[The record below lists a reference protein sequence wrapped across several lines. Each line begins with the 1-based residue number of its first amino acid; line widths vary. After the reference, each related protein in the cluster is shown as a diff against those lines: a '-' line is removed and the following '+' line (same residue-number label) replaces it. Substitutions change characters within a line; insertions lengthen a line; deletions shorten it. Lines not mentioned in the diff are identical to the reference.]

1 MEEEFVSGELKCK
14 MPRGPGHTTM
24 FGSSGPYVSHSKL
37 QSPLT
42 IQWLNE
48 NYEVSEGVSLPR
60 SALYSHYL
68 DFCEKNNLSPV
79 NAASFGKI
87 IRHTFPNLK
96 TRRLGTRGQSKYHY
110 YGITIKATSPY
121 HDTVC
126 NAARQSNTGFSQSY
140 SKNES
145 DDRNQGH
152 TLHKGPQGSGTY
164 VAAAPGGTL
173 LPDFPKPS
181 KLTLPED
188 VPHEKVKTF
197 LIMYR
202 AHCQR
207 ILDTILRAN
216 FGEVQNFL
224 VHFWQGMPSHMLEVL
239 GCDEVVDLIG
249 QCDVILYKAIS
260 GVLIPGTLQPLPAS
274 LTQAIR
280 QFAQELDEWLTESLS
295 HLPEPLQKKKLA
307 VAKNFSHS
315 LRRQTS
321 LTHLAQA
328 ARTVL
333 HSAEPVS
340 QMLNDWKQID
350 FEGIARQALWAF
362 SNEKEE
368 DYELINEHFKEFTQL
383 LEQQATI
390 DQYADWAA
398 TMVNRCISKQVE
410 KTGKCYKECSRN
422 FLLKWSFFSVKIVRE
437 LTLHSAHSFGSFHL
451 LHMLLEDY
459 ILYTVENHNNADE
472 QLVQSSTC
480 TAKETSFV
488 EGPVKENMEID
499 IARPR
504 PTSVRKSVPRRH
516 SSSSSVS
523 SLRSPREATQQRS
536 PAQAATM
543 MRPTY
548 HDLSPHPITP
558 ITPTTPINNN
568 NNVTKYSMLPEQA
581 HFLYPSPG
589 DYGARYGYTSA
600 TVGSMTAVNHG
611 SSYTATGGSDAP
623 VSMGDFDMS
632 SSYTTDGT
640 SYSIVRSKNSM
651 ADSSYAMVTPTSNIP
666 GYEYRGVS
674 PIDQFKHY
682 SQYPLNERSYPSP
695 YMFPASAMT
704 ANTMYPLSGV
714 SGGQCERYYP
724 DVLEEFV
731 DMQAA
736 MHHGIPSRPVRSDH
750 SFTPAILSN

>member
-1 MEEEFVSGELKCK
+1 
-14 MPRGPGHTTM
+14 MPRGPGQQSM
-24 FGSSGPYVSHSKL
+24 YSGNHYVSHSKL

-110 YGITIKATSPY
+110 YGITIKTTSPY

-140 SKNES
+140 SKNDADERS
-145 DDRNQGH
+145 QGPV
-152 TLHKGPQGSGTY
+152 LHKGSQGNGAY
-164 VAAAPGGTL
+164 VATAPGGTL

-181 KLTLPED
+181 KLTLPEK

-239 GCDEVVDLIG
+239 GSNEVVELIG
-249 QCDVILYKAIS
+249 QCDTILYKAIS

-280 QFAQELDEWLTESLS
+280 QFAQQLDEWLTESLS
-295 HLPEPLQKKKLA
+295 HLPEPLQKKKLT
-307 VAKNFSHS
+307 VAKSFSHS

-340 QMLNDWKQID
+340 QMLTDWKQID
-350 FEGIARQALWAF
+350 FEGISRQALWTF
-362 SNEKEE
+362 SQSIAE

-390 DQYADWAA
+390 DQYAEWAA
-398 TMVNRCISKQVE
+398 NLVNRCIAKQVE
-410 KTGKCYKECSRN
+410 KTGKTYKECSRD
-422 FLLKWSFFSVKIVRE
+422 FLLKWSFFSIKIVRE

-472 QLVQSSTC
+472 QSVQSSDSES
-480 TAKETSFV
+480 KEMNFM
-488 EGPVKENMEID
+488 EVKEDMEID
-499 IARPR
+499 VVGPR
-504 PTSVRKSVPRRH
+504 PTHVNVRKSTSRRH
-516 SSSSSVS
+516 SSSSSMG
-523 SLRSPREATQQRS
+523 SLRSPLDSTPQRS
-536 PAQAATM
+536 PAQVAM
-543 MRPTY
+543 MRPSY
-548 HDLSPHPITP
+548 HDLSPHPMTP
-558 ITPTTPINNN
+558 MTPTTPTNNN
-568 NNVTKYSMLPEQA
+568 NNNNMSKYSMISSEQG

-589 DYGARYGYTSA
+589 DYGARFYPSQGSLMSSMGHGNSYSA
-600 TVGSMTAVNHG
+600 TGASE
-611 SSYTATGGSDAP
+611 TGINL
-623 VSMGDFDMS
+623 GDFDMT
-632 SSYTTDGT
+632 SSYATEGPG
-640 SYSIVRSKNSM
+640 YSAVRSKNSIP
-651 ADSSYAMVTPTSNIP
+651 DSSYTMMTPAANMTA
-666 GYEYRGVS
+666 YEYRGMS
-674 PIDQFKHY
+674 PMDQLKHY
-682 SQYPLNERSYPSP
+682 SQYPLTDRSYPSS
-695 YMFPASAMT
+695 YMFSPGAMSSN
-704 ANTMYPLSGV
+704 AMYPLSGV
-714 SGGQCERYYP
+714 SGGSNERYYP

-736 MHHGIPSRPVRSDH
+736 MHHGIPTRPVRSDY
-750 SFTPAILSN
+750 SYTPAILSN

>member
-1 MEEEFVSGELKCK
+1 MY
-14 MPRGPGHTTM
+14 
-24 FGSSGPYVSHSKL
+24 SSNHYVSHSKL

-48 NYEVSEGVSLPR
+48 NYEVSDGVSLPR

-110 YGITIKATSPY
+110 YGITIKPTSPY

-140 SKNES
+140 SKNDL
-145 DDRNQGH
+145 DDRTHGH
-152 TLHKGPQGSGTY
+152 SLHKSSHGNGTY
-164 VAAAPGGTL
+164 VATAPGGTL

-181 KLTLPED
+181 KLNLPED

-239 GCDEVVDLIG
+239 GSNEVVNLIG
-249 QCDVILYKAIS
+249 QCDTILYKAIS

-280 QFAQELDEWLTESLS
+280 QFAQQLDEWLTESLS
-295 HLPEPLQKKKLA
+295 HLPEPLQNKKLA
-307 VAKNFSHS
+307 VAKCFSHS

-350 FEGIARQALWAF
+350 FEGIARQALWTF
-362 SNEKEE
+362 SQEVEE
-368 DYELINEHFKEFTQL
+368 DYALINEHFKEFTQL

-390 DQYADWAA
+390 DQYAEWASS
-398 TMVNRCISKQVE
+398 MVNRCIAKQVE
-410 KTGKCYKECSRN
+410 KTGKNYKECSRD
-422 FLLKWSFFSVKIVRE
+422 FLVKWSFFSIKIVRE

-459 ILYTVENHNNADE
+459 ILYTVENQNTADE
-472 QLVQSSTC
+472 QLAQSSARLT
-480 TAKETSFV
+480 KETSFM
-488 EGPVKENMEID
+488 EEPVKEDMEID
-499 IARPR
+499 VVKPK
-504 PTSVRKSVPRRH
+504 PTSVRKPPSRRH
-516 SSSSSVS
+516 SSSSSVG
-523 SLRSPREATQQRS
+523 SLRSPRDAAPQRS
-536 PAQAATM
+536 PAQATM
-543 MRPTY
+543 MRPSY
-548 HDLSPHPITP
+548 HDMSPHPLTP
-558 ITPTTPINNN
+558 MTPTTPPNNN
-568 NNVTKYSMLPEQA
+568 NNNNNTIGKYPVLPEQG
-581 HFLYPSPG
+581 HFLYPPPG
-589 DYGARYGYTSA
+589 DYGARYGYTS
-600 TVGSMTAVNHG
+600 TQGGLMSSMNHG
-611 SSYTATGGSDAP
+611 SSFSPAGASDAGIA
-623 VSMGDFDMS
+623 MGDFDMS
-632 SSYTTDGT
+632 SSYTADGT
-640 SYSIVRSKNSM
+640 GYSAVRSKSSM
-651 ADSSYAMVTPTSNIP
+651 ADSSYTVMSPASNM
-666 GYEYRGVS
+666 GAYDYRGMS
-674 PIDQFKHY
+674 PIDQLKHY
-682 SQYPLNERSYPSP
+682 SQYPLTERSYPSS
-695 YMFPASAMT
+695 YMYPPGAMT
-704 ANTMYPLSGV
+704 TNAMYPLSGV
-714 SGGQCERYYP
+714 SGGPSDRYYP

-736 MHHGIPSRPVRSDH
+736 MHHGIPTRPVRSDY
-750 SFTPAILSN
+750 SYTPAILSN

>member
-1 MEEEFVSGELKCK
+1 MY
-14 MPRGPGHTTM
+14 
-24 FGSSGPYVSHSKL
+24 SSSHYVSHSKL

-140 SKNES
+140 SKNDVDE
-145 DDRNQGH
+145 RTQGH
-152 TLHKGPQGSGTY
+152 ALQKGSHGNGTY
-164 VAAAPGGTL
+164 VATAPGGTL
-173 LPDFPKPS
+173 LPDFPKPN
-181 KLTLPED
+181 KLNLPEK

-239 GCDEVVDLIG
+239 GCEEVVDLIG
-249 QCDVILYKAIS
+249 QCDTILYKAIS

-307 VAKNFSHS
+307 VAKSFSHS
-315 LRRQTS
+315 LRRQTA

-340 QMLNDWKQID
+340 QMLTDWKQID
-350 FEGIARQALWAF
+350 FEGIVRQALWTF
-362 SNEKEE
+362 SQTVEE

-390 DQYADWAA
+390 DQYAEWASNL
-398 TMVNRCISKQVE
+398 VNRCVQKEVE
-410 KTGKCYKECSRN
+410 KTGKTYKECARD
-422 FLLKWSFFSVKIVRE
+422 FLLKWSFFSIKIVRE

-472 QLVQSSTC
+472 QSAQSSLRLI
-480 TAKETSFV
+480 KERNFI
-488 EGPVKENMEID
+488 EEPIKEDMQID
-499 IARPR
+499 VVRPR
-504 PTSVRKSVPRRH
+504 ATSVRKSVARRH
-516 SSSSSVS
+516 SSSSMG
-523 SLRSPREATQQRS
+523 SLRSPRDPAPQRS
-536 PAQAATM
+536 PAQAAM
-543 MRPTY
+543 MRPSY
-548 HDLSPHPITP
+548 HDMSPHPMTP
-558 ITPTTPINNN
+558 MTPTTPTNNN
-568 NNVTKYSMLPEQA
+568 NNNNTFGKYPMIPEQG
-581 HFLYPSPG
+581 HFLYPPPE
-589 DYGARYGYTSA
+589 DYGSRYSYSSTQGGLMSA
-600 TVGSMTAVNHG
+600 MNHG
-611 SSYTATGGSDAP
+611 NSFTAAGASDAGIT
-623 VSMGDFDMS
+623 MGDFDMA
-632 SSYTTDGT
+632 SSYTTDG
-640 SYSIVRSKNSM
+640 SGYSAVRSKTSM
-651 ADSSYAMVTPTSNIP
+651 ADSSYTMMNPAANMAA
-666 GYEYRGVS
+666 YEYRGIS
-674 PIDQFKHY
+674 PIEQLKHY
-682 SQYPLNERSYPSP
+682 SQYPLTERSYPSS
-695 YMFPASAMT
+695 YMFPPSAMSSN
-704 ANTMYPLSGV
+704 AMYPLPGV
-714 SGGQCERYYP
+714 SGGSNERYYP

-736 MHHGIPSRPVRSDH
+736 MHHGLPTRPVRSDY
-750 SFTPAILSN
+750 SYTPAILSN

>member
-1 MEEEFVSGELKCK
+1 MPRVSGQQAIYTNS
-14 MPRGPGHTTM
+14 H
-24 FGSSGPYVSHSKL
+24 YVSHSKL

-68 DFCEKNNLSPV
+68 DFCEKNNLAPV

-110 YGITIKATSPY
+110 YGITIKSTSPY

-140 SKNES
+140 SKTDADE
-145 DDRNQGH
+145 RTQGH
-152 TLHKGPQGSGTY
+152 SLHKTSHGTNSC
-164 VAAAPGGTL
+164 VTAAPGGTL

-181 KLTLPED
+181 KLNLPDD
-188 VPHEKVKTF
+188 VPNEKVKTF

-239 GCDEVVDLIG
+239 GSSEVVELIG

-280 QFAQELDEWLTESLS
+280 QFAQQLDEWLTESLS

-307 VAKNFSHS
+307 VAKSFSHS

-350 FEGIARQALWAF
+350 FEGIARQALWTF
-362 SNEKEE
+362 SQSVEE
-368 DYELINEHFKEFTQL
+368 DYELVNEHYKEFTQL
-383 LEQQATI
+383 LDQQATI
-390 DQYADWAA
+390 DQYAEWASNL
-398 TMVNRCISKQVE
+398 VNHCVLKQVE
-410 KTGKCYKECSRN
+410 KTGKTYKECSRD
-422 FLLKWSFFSVKIVRE
+422 FLLKWSFFSIKIVRE

-459 ILYTVENHNNADE
+459 ILYTVENHNNIDE
-472 QLVQSSTC
+472 LSTQSTVRVN
-480 TAKETSFV
+480 KETSVVQEPVSESMEV
-488 EGPVKENMEID
+488 EILRPLNIT
-499 IARPR
+499 ARKPA
-504 PTSVRKSVPRRH
+504 SRRH
-516 SSSSSVS
+516 SSSSSLG
-523 SLRSPREATQQRS
+523 SLRSPRDAPPQRS
-536 PAQAATM
+536 PVQPAI
-543 MRPTY
+543 MRSSF
-548 HDLSPHPITP
+548 HDISPHPMTP
-558 ITPTTPINNN
+558 MTPTTPTNNN
-568 NNVTKYSMLPEQA
+568 NNNNNISKYPIIPEQG
-581 HFLYPSPG
+581 HFLYPPPG
-589 DYGARYGYTSA
+589 DYGARYGYASTQSSLMP
-600 TVGSMTAVNHG
+600 SMNHG
-611 SSYTATGGSDAP
+611 SSFAVAGSSEAGIT
-623 VSMGDFDMS
+623 MGDFDMS
-632 SSYTTDGT
+632 SSYTTDASGFT
-640 SYSIVRSKNSM
+640 AVRSKTSM
-651 ADSSYAMVTPTSNIP
+651 ADSSYTVMNPATSMAA
-666 GYEYRGVS
+666 YEYRGIS
-674 PIDQFKHY
+674 PLDHMKHY
-682 SQYPLNERSYPSP
+682 SQYPLAERSYPSG
-695 YMFPASAMT
+695 YMFPPGTMT
-704 ANTMYPLSGV
+704 SNTMYPLSGV
-714 SGGQCERYYP
+714 SGGTNERYYP

-736 MHHGIPSRPVRSDH
+736 MHHGIPTRPVRSEY
-750 SFTPAILSN
+750 SYTPAILSN

>member
-1 MEEEFVSGELKCK
+1 M
-14 MPRGPGHTTM
+14 
-24 FGSSGPYVSHSKL
+24 
-37 QSPLT
+37 
-42 IQWLNE
+42 
-48 NYEVSEGVSLPR
+48 PR

-110 YGITIKATSPY
+110 YGITIKSTSPY
-121 HDTVC
+121 YDTVC

-140 SKNES
+140 SKNDVDE
-145 DDRNQGH
+145 RNQGH
-152 TLHKGPQGSGTY
+152 AIHKSPHGNGTY
-164 VAAAPGGTL
+164 AATAPGGTL

-239 GCDEVVDLIG
+239 GCNEVVDLIG
-249 QCDVILYKAIS
+249 QCDTILYKAIS

-280 QFAQELDEWLTESLS
+280 QFAQQLDEWLTESLS
-295 HLPEPLQKKKLA
+295 HLPEPLQTKKLA
-307 VAKNFSHS
+307 VAKSFSHS

-350 FEGIARQALWAF
+350 FEGIARQALWTF
-362 SNEKEE
+362 SHTVEE

-390 DQYADWAA
+390 DQYAEWASS
-398 TMVNRCISKQVE
+398 MVNRSISKQVE
-410 KTGKCYKECSRN
+410 KTGKTYKECSRD
-422 FLLKWSFFSVKIVRE
+422 FLLKWSFFSIKIVRE

-472 QLVQSSTC
+472 QLAQSSIH
-480 TAKETSFV
+480 AIKETNFI
-488 EGPVKENMEID
+488 EEPVKEDMEVD
-499 IARPR
+499 VVRPR
-504 PTSVRKSVPRRH
+504 PTSTRKSLTRRH
-516 SSSSSVS
+516 SSSSSIG
-523 SLRSPREATQQRS
+523 SLRSPRDATPQRS
-536 PAQAATM
+536 PAQMPM
-543 MRPTY
+543 MRQSY
-548 HDLSPHPITP
+548 HDMSPHPMTP
-558 ITPTTPINNN
+558 MTPTTPTSSNNN
-568 NNVTKYSMLPEQA
+568 NNNISKYSMLPEQG

-589 DYGARYGYTSA
+589 DYGGRYGYTSSQGGLMS
-600 TVGSMTAVNHG
+600 TTNHTSSFGTAG
-611 SSYTATGGSDAP
+611 ISDAGIA
-623 VSMGDFDMS
+623 MGDFDMS

-640 SYSIVRSKNSM
+640 GYSAVRSKTSM
-651 ADSSYAMVTPTSNIP
+651 ADSSYAVVSPASNMAA
-666 GYEYRGVS
+666 YEYRGIS
-674 PIDQFKHY
+674 PIDQLKHY
-682 SQYPLNERSYPSP
+682 SQYPLAERSYPSS
-695 YMFPASAMT
+695 YMFPPGTMT
-704 ANTMYPLSGV
+704 SNTMYPLSGV
-714 SGGQCERYYP
+714 SGGPSERYYP

-736 MHHGIPSRPVRSDH
+736 MHHGIPTRPVRSDY
-750 SFTPAILSN
+750 SYTPAILSN

>member
-1 MEEEFVSGELKCK
+1 
-14 MPRGPGHTTM
+14 MPRGPGQTTM
-24 FGSSGPYVSHSKL
+24 YGSSGHYVSHSKL

-140 SKNES
+140 SKNDVEE
-145 DDRNQGH
+145 RHQGSGP
-152 TLHKGPQGSGTY
+152 HKGPQGNGTY

-239 GCDEVVDLIG
+239 GCNEVVELIG
-249 QCDVILYKAIS
+249 QCDSILYKAIS

-280 QFAQELDEWLTESLS
+280 QFAQQLDEWLIESLS

-350 FEGIARQALWAF
+350 FEGITRQALWTF
-362 SNEKEE
+362 NNEME
-368 DYELINEHFKEFTQL
+368 DEWELIYDHFKEFTQL

-390 DQYADWAA
+390 DQYAEWASS
-398 TMVNRCISKQVE
+398 MVNRCISKQVE
-410 KTGKCYKECSRN
+410 KTGKTFKECSRH

-472 QLVQSSTC
+472 QLTQSTVC
-480 TAKETSFV
+480 ATKETNFAQ
-488 EGPVKENMEID
+488 GDVKEDMDID
-499 IARPR
+499 VARPR
-504 PTSVRKSVPRRH
+504 PTSVRKSGSRKH
-516 SSSSSVS
+516 SSSSSVG
-523 SLRSPREATQQRS
+523 SLRSPREVVAQRS
-536 PAQAATM
+536 PAQTPTM
-543 MRPTY
+543 MRSSY
-548 HDLSPHPITP
+548 HDMSPHAMTP
-558 ITPTTPINNN
+558 MTPTTPTNNN
-568 NNVTKYSMLPEQA
+568 NNISKYSMIPEPG

-589 DYGARYGYTSA
+589 DYGTRYGYTSA
-600 TVGSMTAVNHG
+600 PGNPMTSVNHG
-611 SSYTATGGSDAP
+611 SSYSATGTSDAAIG
-623 VSMGDFDMS
+623 MGDFDMS

-640 SYSIVRSKNSM
+640 SYTIVRSKNSM
-651 ADSSYAMVTPTSNIP
+651 ADSSYAVMTPAPNIP

-682 SQYPLNERSYPSP
+682 SQYPPNERSYPSS
-695 YMFPASAMT
+695 YMFPASAV
-704 ANTMYPLSGV
+704 ASNTMYPISGV
-714 SGGQCERYYP
+714 SGGPSERYYP

-736 MHHGIPSRPVRSDH
+736 MHHGIPSRPVRSQY
-750 SFTPAILSN
+750 SYAPAILSN

>member
-1 MEEEFVSGELKCK
+1 M
-14 MPRGPGHTTM
+14 
-24 FGSSGPYVSHSKL
+24 
-37 QSPLT
+37 
-42 IQWLNE
+42 
-48 NYEVSEGVSLPR
+48 PR

-68 DFCEKNNLSPV
+68 DFCEKNNLAPV

-110 YGITIKATSPY
+110 YGITIKSTSPY

-140 SKNES
+140 SKTDIDE
-145 DDRNQGH
+145 RTQGH
-152 TLHKGPQGSGTY
+152 TVHKSNNGTNSC
-164 VAAAPGGTL
+164 VTTAPGGTL

-188 VPHEKVKTF
+188 VSQEKVKTF

-239 GCDEVVDLIG
+239 SCSEVVDLIG
-249 QCDVILYKAIS
+249 QCDTILYKAIS

-280 QFAQELDEWLTESLS
+280 QFAQQLDEWLTESLT

-307 VAKNFSHS
+307 VAKSFSHS

-350 FEGIARQALWAF
+350 FEGITRQAMWTF
-362 SNEKEE
+362 SESVDD
-368 DYELINEHFKEFTQL
+368 DYELVYEYYKEFTQL
-383 LEQQATI
+383 LDQQATI
-390 DQYADWAA
+390 DQYAEWASSL
-398 TMVNRCISKQVE
+398 VNRCVLKQVE
-410 KTGKCYKECSRN
+410 KTGKTYKECSKV
-422 FLLKWSFFSVKIVRE
+422 FLLKWSFFSIKIVRE

-459 ILYTVENHNNADE
+459 ILYTVENHNNVDE
-472 QLVQSSTC
+472 PSAQSSVRVT
-480 TAKETSFV
+480 KETNV
-488 EGPVKENMEID
+488 LEE
-499 IARPR
+499 
-504 PTSVRKSVPRRH
+504 PTSEGMEVDVVGPRSTGARKTACRRH
-516 SSSSSVS
+516 SSSSSMGS
-523 SLRSPREATQQRS
+523 HRSPRDLPPQRS
-536 PAQAATM
+536 PAQPVM
-543 MRPTY
+543 MRSSY
-548 HDLSPHPITP
+548 HDMSPHPMTP
-558 ITPTTPINNN
+558 MTPTTPTNNN
-568 NNVTKYSMLPEQA
+568 NNNNNNMGKYPMMAEQG
-581 HFLYPSPG
+581 HFLYPSPEA
-589 DYGARYGYTSA
+589 YGARYSYGPSQ
-600 TVGSMTAVNHG
+600 GSLMPAMNHG
-611 SSYTATGGSDAP
+611 NSFAPTSGSEGGIA
-623 VSMGDFDMS
+623 MGDFDMS
-632 SSYTTDGT
+632 SSYATDGT
-640 SYSIVRSKNSM
+640 GYAAGRSKTSM
-651 ADSSYAMVTPTSNIP
+651 ADSSYAVMNPAANMAA
-666 GYEYRGVS
+666 YDYRGIS
-674 PIDQFKHY
+674 SMDHMKHY
-682 SQYPLNERSYPSP
+682 SQYPLSERSYPSS
-695 YMFPASAMT
+695 YMFPT
-704 ANTMYPLSGV
+704 AAITTNAMYPLSGV
-714 SGGQCERYYP
+714 SGGTNDRFYP

-736 MHHGIPSRPVRSDH
+736 MHHGMPPRSVRSDYPY
-750 SFTPAILSN
+750 TPAILSN

>member
-1 MEEEFVSGELKCK
+1 M
-14 MPRGPGHTTM
+14 
-24 FGSSGPYVSHSKL
+24 
-37 QSPLT
+37 
-42 IQWLNE
+42 
-48 NYEVSEGVSLPR
+48 PR

-68 DFCEKNNLSPV
+68 DFCEKNNLAPV

-110 YGITIKATSPY
+110 YGITIKSSSPY

-140 SKNES
+140 SKTDS
-145 DDRNQGH
+145 DERIQGH
-152 TLHKGPQGSGTY
+152 SVHKTGHGTNSC
-164 VAAAPGGTL
+164 VTAAPGGTL

-181 KLTLPED
+181 KLNLPED

-239 GCDEVVDLIG
+239 GSSEVVELIG

-280 QFAQELDEWLTESLS
+280 QFAQQLDEWLTESLS
-295 HLPEPLQKKKLA
+295 HLPEPLQTKKLA

-350 FEGIARQALWAF
+350 FEGIARQALWTF
-362 SNEKEE
+362 SQSVEE
-368 DYELINEHFKEFTQL
+368 DYEVVNEHYKEFTQL
-383 LEQQATI
+383 LDQQATI
-390 DQYADWAA
+390 DQYAEWASNL
-398 TMVNRCISKQVE
+398 VNRCVLKQVE
-410 KTGKCYKECSRN
+410 KTGKTYKECSKD
-422 FLLKWSFFSVKIVRE
+422 FLLKWSFFSIKIVRE

-459 ILYTVENHNNADE
+459 ILYTVENHNNIDE
-472 QLVQSSTC
+472 MSPQPYVR
-480 TAKETSFV
+480 ANKETNALEEPMRESMEV
-488 EGPVKENMEID
+488 DEPSRCAPSKE
-499 IARPR
+499 PR
-504 PTSVRKSVPRRH
+504 TAHHAAHLISRY
-516 SSSSSVS
+516 
-523 SLRSPREATQQRS
+523 L
-536 PAQAATM
+536 PASNDTDDAHNTNK
-543 MRPTY
+543 
-548 HDLSPHPITP
+548 
-558 ITPTTPINNN
+558 NNN
-568 NNVTKYSMLPEQA
+568 NNNNNSISKYPMMPEQG
-581 HFLYPSPG
+581 HFLYPPPG
-589 DYGARYGYTSA
+589 DYGARYGYTSSQ
-600 TVGSMTAVNHG
+600 GSLMPSMNHG
-611 SSYTATGGSDAP
+611 SSFAVAGATDAGIA
-623 VSMGDFDMS
+623 MGDFDMS
-632 SSYTTDGT
+632 SSYTTDATGFT
-640 SYSIVRSKNSM
+640 AVRSKTSM
-651 ADSSYAMVTPTSNIP
+651 ADSGYTMMNPATNMAA
-666 GYEYRGVS
+666 YEYRGIS
-674 PIDQFKHY
+674 PMDHMKHY
-682 SQYPLNERSYPSP
+682 SQYPLSDRSYPSS
-695 YMFPASAMT
+695 YMFPPGAMT
-704 ANTMYPLSGV
+704 SNTMYPLSGV
-714 SGGQCERYYP
+714 SGGTNERYYP

-731 DMQAA
+731 DMQGA
-736 MHHGIPSRPVRSDH
+736 MHHGIPTRPVRSDY
-750 SFTPAILSN
+750 SYAPAILSN